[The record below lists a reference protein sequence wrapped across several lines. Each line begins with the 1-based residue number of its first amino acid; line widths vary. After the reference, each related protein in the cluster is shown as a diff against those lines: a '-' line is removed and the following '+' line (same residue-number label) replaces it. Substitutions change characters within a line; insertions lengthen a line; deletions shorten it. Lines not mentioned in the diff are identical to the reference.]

1 MLYGLI
7 RMAEPA
13 REHVDN
19 NFSPID
25 NEVAERFCQVRN
37 EVVSLMTKVTEN
49 LRNQRATEND
59 ALVSNCH
66 ETKKH
71 IEDFIQNIGVAIQG
85 EDNNLNSFT
94 LVLHMAQELQQLVI
108 ELETL
113 LTTLQ
118 NFRQQL

>member
-66 ETKKH
+66 EAKKH

>member
-1 MLYGLI
+1 M
-7 RMAEPA
+7 
-13 REHVDN
+13 
-19 NFSPID
+19 
-25 NEVAERFCQVRN
+25 
-37 EVVSLMTKVTEN
+37 TEN

>member
-1 MLYGLI
+1 M
-7 RMAEPA
+7 
-13 REHVDN
+13 
-19 NFSPID
+19 
-25 NEVAERFCQVRN
+25 
-37 EVVSLMTKVTEN
+37 
-49 LRNQRATEND
+49 
-59 ALVSNCH
+59 VSNCH
-66 ETKKH
+66 EAKKH